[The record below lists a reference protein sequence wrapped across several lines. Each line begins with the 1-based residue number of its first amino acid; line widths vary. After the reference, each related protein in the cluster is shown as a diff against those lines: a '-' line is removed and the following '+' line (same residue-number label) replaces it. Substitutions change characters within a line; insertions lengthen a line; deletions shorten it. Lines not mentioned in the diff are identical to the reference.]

1 MKKIEQAELE
11 KKRVRVN
18 VSYTLQDYE
27 TLTNIAAAQN
37 ISIPE
42 LIRRYT
48 TQGINGTITQQNI
61 DFLTPIIRRQ
71 LESVI
76 DLRFERLAT
85 MTAKTCIQAGTAAY
99 LSAEALNSF
108 VPVQSQRSFIDAYDA
123 ARKKSLQYLKDSGNL
138 NVFGTGVENKNN

>member
-1 MKKIEQAELE
+1 MKKTKQTEPEN
-11 KKRVRVN
+11 KRIRVN

-27 TLTNIAAAQN
+27 TLTNIAATQN

-48 TQGINGTITQQNI
+48 TQGMNGTLTQQNI

-108 VPVQSQRSFIDAYDA
+108 VPVQNQRSFIDAYDA
-123 ARKKSLQYLKDSGNL
+123 ARKKSLQYLKDSGNF
-138 NVFGTGVENKNN
+138 NTFGTGMESENN